1 MKKICLFT
9 CLMSILI
16 IGVTLAENTIPLSI
30 KELKEIVFDTETT
43 GLKPEDGEKIVEIA
57 AVELINHIPT
67 GKTYH
72 QYINPHRKVSEK
84 ALKVHGLSEEFLKA
98 KPSFAEIAQDW
109 IDFVGDAKLIAHNA
123 NFDMKFINNELK
135 QAGYKEYEPDRFIDT
150 LEMARTLF
158 PQQKNDL
165 DTLCERY
172 HIDNSS
178 RTIHGALID
187 TQLLAQVYIKL
198 LYPEQIKQAIDDG
211 KKLKITYWSSPD
223 YKDEITTRIVVPQRL
238 VKGNI
243 LNTEGTFGKM
253 HFSDNALYLQAF
265 CELRQAERV
274 FKVERIQKLE
284 ILD

>member
-1 MKKICLFT
+1 M
-9 CLMSILI
+9 
-16 IGVTLAENTIPLSI
+16 ENTNLLLN
-30 KELKEIVFDTETT
+30 KESREIVFDTETT

-57 AVELINHIPT
+57 AVELINHVPT

-72 QYINPHRKVSEK
+72 QYINPHHRVSEK
-84 ALKVHGLSEEFLKA
+84 AFEIHGLSEEFLED

-135 QAGYKEYEPDRFIDT
+135 QAEYKEYEPARFIDT
-150 LEMARTLF
+150 LKMARALF

-165 DTLCERY
+165 DTLCKRY

-187 TQLLAQVYIKL
+187 TQLLAQIYLKL
-198 LYPEQIKQAIDDG
+198 LYTEQIKQAIAES
-211 KKLKITYWSSPD
+211 KKLKITYWSNPD
-223 YKDEITTRIVVPQRL
+223 YKNEITTRIIVPQYL
-238 VKGNI
+238 A
-243 LNTEGTFGKM
+243 FGRDFKKDKNRPLDDKYDL
-253 HFSDNALYLQAF
+253 FKFLRDDSLYLQAF
-265 CELRQAERV
+265 CELRQADRTFMV
-274 FKVERIQKLE
+274 GRIQKLE